1 VTIRDVARR
10 AGVSA
15 SAVSRVFG
23 DGQGV
28 AEATR
33 DRVRAAADLLGYRP
47 NALARGLIHSSID
60 LVAVVIGR
68 MRSAFDARF
77 LEELTRG
84 LAAHGLRTLLIPAD
98 EGQGDAPLLT
108 ALDWQ
113 VAATVVAAGTL
124 PKTTIDSYAR
134 FGIPLIVAGSS
145 ICRGVGNGN
154 GGTGGGTGQ
163 VFSEIGPEIDSVMSQ
178 NSQGT
183 RAATELLLRSGC
195 RRVAYFGLS
204 HRPQSDQEREA
215 GVRSGLEG
223 SGLTLDALVLADSH
237 AGTELDQAMDLLST
251 LPAPDAVVCATD
263 SLAFVVIEAARR
275 LCLRVPQDLSIVGF
289 DDLPQSSW
297 SVFDLTTL
305 HYPVEELAAWIVD
318 RILER
323 RSGKPVTPV
332 SHRIP
337 IRLIPRGT
345 TRSLDRSHVRES
357 GPHSTRHR
365 VPP

>member
-1 VTIRDVARR
+1 MSRVTIRDVARR

-28 AEATR
+28 TEATR
-33 DRVRAAADLLGYRP
+33 DRVQAAADQLGYRP

-68 MRSAFDARF
+68 MRSAFDSRF

-98 EGQGDAPLLT
+98 EGAGDAPLLT

-134 FGIPLIVAGSS
+134 FGIPLIMAGSS
-145 ICRGVGNGN
+145 TVGGLE
-154 GGTGGGTGQ
+154 GA
-163 VFSEIGPEIDSVMSQ
+163 PEIDSVMSQ
-178 NSQGT
+178 NAEGT
-183 RAATELLLRSGC
+183 RAATDLLVRSGC

-215 GVRSGLEG
+215 GVRAALEG
-223 SGLTLDALVLADSH
+223 AGLSLDALALADSH
-237 AGTELDQAMDLLST
+237 AGTELDQAMDLLGAF
-251 LPAPDAVVCATD
+251 PAPDGVVCATD

-305 HYPVEELAAWIVD
+305 RYPVEDLAAWIVA

-323 RSGKPVTPV
+323 RSGTVVTPV

-345 TRSLDRSHVRES
+345 TRSLKWVA
-357 GPHSTRHR
+357 
-365 VPP
+365 PPSPGQAFSPE